1 MMAIM
6 MVISVIV
13 FLSFLVTLPACIICD
28 IIRERKRKKERMEF
42 EERIK
47 RESALIRRD
56 DVDMYPY
63 L

>member
-13 FLSFLVTLPACIICD
+13 FLSCLVTLPACIICD
-28 IIRERKRKKERMEF
+28 IVRERKRKKARMEF